1 METIG
6 SRVRKEREAQ
16 NIARSDFA
24 KKTGIGYS
32 TIAEL
37 ERGGMQTTTKLRLIA
52 DALGVSLRW
61 LETGKGSKNQDT
73 PITNSVAPLETQ
85 GSYIRVEQLEVEA
98 DMGEGRENLDYPEV
112 IRSVEYAEEFIRSLI
127 GFIPPRGRLKL
138 VTGCGN
144 SMAPVIQPGD
154 VVLVDTGI
162 QIFEGDGIY
171 LINTGHG
178 QQIKAL
184 QDRGDAVYVVS
195 ANPLYSAFPF
205 PNEGFIGGKIYLKNK
220 IERFN

>member
-16 NIARSDFA
+16 NITRSVFA

-37 ERGGMQTTTKLRLIA
+37 ERGGMHTTTKLRLIA

-61 LETGKGSKNQDT
+61 LETGKGSKNEDMPAST
-73 PITNSVAPLETQ
+73 SVVPLGAQ
-85 GSYIRVEQLEVEA
+85 GPYILVEQLEVEA
-98 DMGEGRENLDYPEV
+98 DMGDGRENLDYPEV
-112 IRSVEYAEEFIRSLI
+112 IRSVEYTEAFIRNLI
-127 GFIPPRGRLKL
+127 GFIPQHGRLKL
-138 VTGCGN
+138 VTGYGN
-144 SMAPVIQPGD
+144 SMTPVIQPGE

-162 QIFEGDGIY
+162 QMFEGDGIY

-184 QDRGDAVYVVS
+184 QDRGDTVYVLS
-195 ANPLYSAFPF
+195 ANPLYPPFPF
-205 PNEGFIGGKIYLKNK
+205 PSDGLIGGKIYLKNK